1 MKTEFIIK
9 NQPGFRIKVKT
20 WKCVRPTD
28 LNALDFV
35 QEILDDGGNVLNTST
50 YNFFLTDSELRSLKD
65 QLPA

>member
-9 NQPGFRIKVKT
+9 NQPGFRIRVKT

-35 QEILDDGGNVLNTST
+35 QEILDDSGNVLNTST
-50 YNFFLTDSELRSLKD
+50 YNFLLTDSELRSLKD

>member
-9 NQPGFRIKVKT
+9 NQPGFRIRVRT

-50 YNFFLTDSELRSLKD
+50 YNFLLTDSELRSLKD

>member
-1 MKTEFIIK
+1 MKKEFIIK
-9 NQPGFRIKVKT
+9 DQPGFRIRVRT

-35 QEILDDGGNVLNTST
+35 QEILDATGNVESTST
-50 YNFFLTDSELRSLKD
+50 YNFLLSDAELQSLKD

>member
-9 NQPGFRIKVKT
+9 NQPGFRIRVRT
-20 WKCVRPTD
+20 WKCARPAD

-35 QEILDDGGNVLNTST
+35 QEILDEDGNVLNTST
-50 YNFFLTDSELRSLKD
+50 YNFFLSDTEIKSLKD

>member
-50 YNFFLTDSELRSLKD
+50 YNFLLTDSELRSLKD